1 MIIELHAIQTFA
13 PSNLN
18 RDDTGNPKEALFGG
32 VRRARISSQSAKR
45 AMRVSD
51 LFQRAVTVPT
61 GTRTKK
67 LVAHLADKLEQA
79 GIERE
84 WAEAQLIEIAKSLYA
99 KMDNRREQETS
110 VLLFIS
116 EEETDAIANFLQDAR
131 SNGTEPDIK
140 NFVKGFIK
148 QLANR
153 TSAPDIALFGRML
166 AEKPA
171 LNIDAACQ
179 MAHAISTHEVNT
191 AEFDYFTAVDDFTP
205 EDDSGAGM
213 LGLVSFNSA
222 TYYRCARIDWEQ
234 LLLNLGGDVELARQ
248 TIGAFMRAFALVVP
262 SGMKNSFLNQHAPDF
277 LLAVARRSND
287 GQSLANAF
295 EKPVQNGRSSG
306 YAEPSIQAL
315 CVYWDQ
321 VEGAFRLGLPTIAV
335 LNPRGYALA
344 SEELAGAAVANLD
357 DWAEAMTTALGEG

>member
-1 MIIELHAIQTFA
+1 
-13 PSNLN
+13 
-18 RDDTGNPKEALFGG
+18 
-32 VRRARISSQSAKR
+32 
-45 AMRVSD
+45 MRVSD
-51 LFQRAVTVPT
+51 LFRHAVAVPT
-61 GTRTKK
+61 GARTKK
-67 LVAHLADKLEQA
+67 LVAHLADQLEQA

-84 WAEAQLIEIAKSLYA
+84 WAEAQLVNIAEQLYA
-99 KMDNRREQETS
+99 KMDSRRGHETS

-116 EEETDAIANFLQDAR
+116 DEEQDAIANFLQDA
-131 SNGTEPDIK
+131 SSSGTEPNVK
-140 NFVKGFIK
+140 NFVKGFVK
-148 QLANR
+148 QLASR

-205 EDDSGAGM
+205 EADSGAGM

-248 TIGAFMRAFALVVP
+248 TVDAFMRAFALVVP

-277 LLAVARRSND
+277 LLAVARPSND

-295 EKPVQNGRSSG
+295 EK
-306 YAEPSIQAL
+306 
-315 CVYWDQ
+315 
-321 VEGAFRLGLPTIAV
+321 
-335 LNPRGYALA
+335 
-344 SEELAGAAVANLD
+344 AGAA
-357 DWAEAMTTALGEG
+357 